1 MTDVKQTAESGA
13 ADSEQSATNEARER
27 VHETAQQMGQKAQ
40 EVRSQAGDRLRDELD
55 SRSRQAGEQVSST
68 AGAIRRVGEQLR
80 EDGNPG
86 VAKYADQVAER
97 VERLGRYLSQSSADG
112 ILHDAESFARRQPW
126 LVALG
131 GAAVGFLAS
140 RFVKASS
147 ANRYQRYDAG
157 NGNSPAALASPPTP
171 DPGTV
176 SSGEPLPA
184 ISSATGERS
193 AGRGQL

>member
-1 MTDVKQTAESGA
+1 MTDMKQTAESGA
-13 ADSEQSATNEARER
+13 GSEQSATEEAKER
-27 VHETAQQMGQKAQ
+27 VHETAQQMGQKVQ
-40 EVRSQAGDRLRDELD
+40 EVRSQAGDRLRHELD
-55 SRSRQAGEQVSST
+55 SRSRLAGEQALTT
-68 AGAIRRVGEQLR
+68 ASAIHRVGEQLR
-80 EDGNPG
+80 EDGNPS

-97 VERLGRYLSQSSADG
+97 VERLGRYLSQSSADRV
-112 ILHDAESFARRQPW
+112 LHDAESFARRQPW

-157 NGNSPAALASPPTP
+157 NGNSPAALASPPTR

-176 SSGEPLPA
+176 SSGEPAA

-193 AGRGQL
+193 AGRAQP

>member
-13 ADSEQSATNEARER
+13 GSEQSATEEAKER
-27 VHETAQQMGQKAQ
+27 VDETAEQMGQKVQ
-40 EVRSQAGDRLRDELD
+40 EVRSQAGDRLRHELE
-55 SRSRQAGEQVSST
+55 SRSRQAGEQALTT
-68 AGAIRRVGEQLR
+68 ASGIHRVGEQLR
-80 EDGNPG
+80 EDGNAS

-97 VERLGRYLSQSSADG
+97 VERLGRYLSQSSADRV
-112 ILHDAESFARRQPW
+112 LHDAERFARRQPW

-157 NGNSPAALASPPTP
+157 NGNSPAALASPPTR

-176 SSGEPLPA
+176 SRGEPAA
-184 ISSATGERS
+184 ISSARGERS
-193 AGRGQL
+193 AGRGQP

>member
-1 MTDVKQTAESGA
+1 MTDMKQTAESGA
-13 ADSEQSATNEARER
+13 GSEQSATEEAKER
-27 VHETAQQMGQKAQ
+27 AHETAQQMGQKVQ
-40 EVRSQAGDRLRDELD
+40 EVRSQAGDRLRHELD
-55 SRSRQAGEQVSST
+55 SRSRQAGEQALTT
-68 AGAIRRVGEQLR
+68 ASAIHRVGEQLR
-80 EDGNPG
+80 EDGNPS

-97 VERLGRYLSQSSADG
+97 VERLGRYLSQSSADRV
-112 ILHDAESFARRQPW
+112 LHDAESFARRQPW

-147 ANRYQRYDAG
+147 ANRYQRYDAE
-157 NGNSPAALASPPTP
+157 NGNRSAALASPPTG
-171 DPGTV
+171 DPGTL
-176 SSGEPLPA
+176 SSGEPAA

>member
-1 MTDVKQTAESGA
+1 MTDMKQTAESGA
-13 ADSEQSATNEARER
+13 GSEQSVTEEAKER
-27 VHETAQQMGQKAQ
+27 VDETAQQMGQKVQ
-40 EVRSQAGDRLRDELD
+40 EVRSQAGDRLRHELD
-55 SRSRQAGEQVSST
+55 SRSRQAGEQMLTT
-68 AGAIRRVGEQLR
+68 ASAIHRVGEQLR
-80 EDGNPG
+80 EDGNPS

-97 VERLGRYLSQSSADG
+97 VERLGRYLSQSSADRV
-112 ILHDAESFARRQPW
+112 LHDAESFARRQPW

-157 NGNSPAALASPPTP
+157 NGNSPAALASPQTR

-176 SSGEPLPA
+176 SRGEPAA

-193 AGRGQL
+193 AGRGQP

>member
-1 MTDVKQTAESGA
+1 MTDMKQTAESGA
-13 ADSEQSATNEARER
+13 GSEQSATEEAKER
-27 VHETAQQMGQKAQ
+27 VHETAQQMGQKVQ
-40 EVRSQAGDRLRDELD
+40 EVRSQAGDRLRHELD
-55 SRSRQAGEQVSST
+55 SRSRLAGEQALTT
-68 AGAIRRVGEQLR
+68 ASAIHRVGEQLR
-80 EDGNPG
+80 EDGNPS

-97 VERLGRYLSQSSADG
+97 VERLGRYLSQSSADRV
-112 ILHDAESFARRQPW
+112 LHDAESFARRQPW

-157 NGNSPAALASPPTP
+157 SPEALASRPTR

-176 SSGEPLPA
+176 SSGEPAA

-193 AGRGQL
+193 AGRGQP

>member
-1 MTDVKQTAESGA
+1 MTDMKQTAESGA
-13 ADSEQSATNEARER
+13 GSEQSATEEAKER
-27 VHETAQQMGQKAQ
+27 VHETAQQMGQKVQ
-40 EVRSQAGDRLRDELD
+40 EVRSQAGDRLRHELD
-55 SRSRQAGEQVSST
+55 SRSRLAGEQALTT
-68 AGAIRRVGEQLR
+68 ASAIHRVGEQLR
-80 EDGNPG
+80 EDGNPS

-97 VERLGRYLSQSSADG
+97 VERLGRYLSQSSADRV
-112 ILHDAESFARRQPW
+112 LHDAESFARRQPW

-157 NGNSPAALASPPTP
+157 NGTSPAALASPPTR
-171 DPGTV
+171 DTGTV
-176 SSGEPLPA
+176 SSGEPAA

-193 AGRGQL
+193 AGRGQP

>member
-1 MTDVKQTAESGA
+1 MTDMKQTAESGA
-13 ADSEQSATNEARER
+13 GPEQSATEEAKER
-27 VHETAQQMGQKAQ
+27 VHETAQQMGQKVQ
-40 EVRSQAGDRLRDELD
+40 EVRSQAGDRLRHELD
-55 SRSRQAGEQVSST
+55 SRSRQAGEQALTT
-68 AGAIRRVGEQLR
+68 ASAIHRVGEQLR
-80 EDGNPG
+80 EDGNPS

-97 VERLGRYLSQSSADG
+97 VERLGRYLSQSNADRV
-112 ILHDAESFARRQPW
+112 LHDAESFARRQPW

-157 NGNSPAALASPPTP
+157 DGNSPAALASPPTR

-176 SSGEPLPA
+176 SSGETAA

-193 AGRGQL
+193 AGRGQP

>member
-1 MTDVKQTAESGA
+1 MTDMKQTAESGA
-13 ADSEQSATNEARER
+13 GSEQSATEEAKER

-40 EVRSQAGDRLRDELD
+40 EVRSQAGDRLRHELD
-55 SRSRQAGEQVSST
+55 SRSRQAGEQVLTT
-68 AGAIRRVGEQLR
+68 ASAIHRVGEQLR
-80 EDGNPG
+80 EDGNPS

-97 VERLGRYLSQSSADG
+97 VERLGRYLSQSSADRM
-112 ILHDAESFARRQPW
+112 LHDAESFARRQPW

-157 NGNSPAALASPPTP
+157 NGNSPAALASPPTG

-176 SSGEPLPA
+176 SSGEPAA

-193 AGRGQL
+193 AGRGQP

>member
-1 MTDVKQTAESGA
+1 MTDMKQTAESGA
-13 ADSEQSATNEARER
+13 GSEQSATEEAKER

-40 EVRSQAGDRLRDELD
+40 EVRSQAGDRLRHELD
-55 SRSRQAGEQVSST
+55 SRSRQAGEQVLTT
-68 AGAIRRVGEQLR
+68 ASAIHRVGEQLR
-80 EDGNPG
+80 EDGNPS

-97 VERLGRYLSQSSADG
+97 VERLGRYLSQSSADRM
-112 ILHDAESFARRQPW
+112 LHDAESFARRQPW

-157 NGNSPAALASPPTP
+157 NGNSPAALASPPTG
-171 DPGTV
+171 DPGTA
-176 SSGEPLPA
+176 SSGEPAA

-193 AGRGQL
+193 AGRGQP

>member
-1 MTDVKQTAESGA
+1 MTDMKQTAESGA
-13 ADSEQSATNEARER
+13 GSEQSATEEAKER
-27 VHETAQQMGQKAQ
+27 VHETAQQMGQKVQ
-40 EVRSQAGDRLRDELD
+40 EVRSQAGDRLRHELD
-55 SRSRQAGEQVSST
+55 SRSRQAGEQALTT
-68 AGAIRRVGEQLR
+68 ASAIHRVGKQLR
-80 EDGNPG
+80 EDGNPS

-97 VERLGRYLSQSSADG
+97 AERLGSYLSQSNADRM
-112 ILHDAESFARRQPW
+112 LHDIENFARRQPW

-157 NGNSPAALASPPTP
+157 NDNSPAALASPPTRE
-171 DPGTV
+171 PGTV
-176 SSGEPLPA
+176 SSGEPEA

-193 AGRGQL
+193 AGRDQR